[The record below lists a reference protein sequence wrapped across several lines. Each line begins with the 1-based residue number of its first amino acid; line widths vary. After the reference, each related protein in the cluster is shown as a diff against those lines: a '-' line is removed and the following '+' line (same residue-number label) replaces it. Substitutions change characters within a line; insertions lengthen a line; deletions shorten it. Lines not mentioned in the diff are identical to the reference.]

1 MKTEKIDD
9 YAMPCMQ
16 AENSLKLVHQAML
29 DKDYLVALGH
39 CLDARGYILQLI
51 ESIRKMR
58 EKYESSN

>member
-1 MKTEKIDD
+1 MNIEKIED

-16 AENSLKLVHQAML
+16 AEKSLKLVHEAML
-29 DKDYLVALGH
+29 ENDYLTALGH
-39 CLDARGYILQLI
+39 CLDTRGYILQLI